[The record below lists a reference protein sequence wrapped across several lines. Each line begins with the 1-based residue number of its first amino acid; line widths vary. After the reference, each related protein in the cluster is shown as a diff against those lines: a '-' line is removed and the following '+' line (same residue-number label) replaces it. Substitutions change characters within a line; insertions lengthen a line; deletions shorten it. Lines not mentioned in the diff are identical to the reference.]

1 MIALEIMV
9 SMYHTRAKFFW
20 KVLPSHAMLRMQ
32 IRQDPYANDAV
43 MRCTWRTSMTT
54 LITGGMGF
62 IGLHT
67 ARAFLDAG
75 EDVVITYFQTWRE
88 PSFIKDEYHKRVQIE
103 KVDVTDRDGLMT
115 LGKKHKI
122 DRIAHLA
129 VPGLGAL
136 GPVDDLRTNIT
147 GLTHVLEAA
156 LAWGSKRLT
165 LASSVAVYAGLS
177 EGPFMEDALLPI
189 PSGNPTETFKKAWE
203 ILALHFASRTGL
215 EIISMRIGGI
225 WGPLYHSMANLPSR
239 LTHAAVK
246 GTDPDLASTRGGVP
260 FAEDGGD
267 MCYVKT
273 APRASSASPLPRN
286 CPTKSTTSAAAG
298 LLPTGS
304 YWLPSSRLCRR
315 APLKSRR
322 AAAPGGA
329 RMSTWTLAGLRQT
342 RATHPGTRWRQGCR
356 TMWRGSG
363 PVMPGKSA
371 RRASANE
378 GKMPPHFALS
388 LTSSYGA
395 THG

>member
-1 MIALEIMV
+1 
-9 SMYHTRAKFFW
+9 
-20 KVLPSHAMLRMQ
+20 
-32 IRQDPYANDAV
+32 
-43 MRCTWRTSMTT
+43 MTT

-88 PSFIKDEYHKRVQIE
+88 PSFMKDEYHKRVQIE
-103 KVDVTDRDGLMT
+103 KVDVTDRDGLMA
-115 LGKKHKI
+115 LGQKHRI

-165 LASSVAVYAGLS
+165 LASSVAVYAGLP
-177 EGPFMEDALLPI
+177 EGPFTEDALLPI
-189 PSGNPTETFKKAWE
+189 ASGNPTETFKKAWE

-260 FAEDGGD
+260 FAEDSGD
-267 MCYVKT
+267 MCYVKDCAQGIQCLT
-273 APRASSASPLPRN
+273 LTEKLPHN
-286 CPTKSTTSAAAG
+286 IYNV
-298 LLPTGS
+298 GS
-304 YWLPSSRLCRR
+304 
-315 APLKSRR
+315 
-322 AAAPGGA
+322 G
-329 RMSTWTLAGLRQT
+329 
-342 RATHPGTRWRQGCR
+342 RATTNGELLAAVKRAVPACTLEIQAGRSPRWRQDVYMDISRIKADTGYAPR
-356 TMWRGSG
+356 YTVETGVQDYVAWLRAGN
-363 PVMPGKSA
+363 A
-371 RRASANE
+371 R
-378 GKMPPHFALS
+378 
-388 LTSSYGA
+388 
-395 THG
+395 

>member
-1 MIALEIMV
+1 MARR
-9 SMYHTRAKFFW
+9 H
-20 KVLPSHAMLRMQ
+20 
-32 IRQDPYANDAV
+32 DPYAKDAV
-43 MRCTWRTSMTT
+43 MRYTWRTSMTT

-88 PSFIKDEYHKRVQIE
+88 PGFIKDEYHRRVQIE
-103 KVDVTDRDGLMT
+103 KVDVTDREGLMA

-165 LASSVAVYAGLS
+165 LASSVAVYAGLPA
-177 EGPFMEDALLPI
+177 GPFLEDALLPI
-189 PSGNPTETFKKAWE
+189 ASGNPTETFKKAWE

-260 FAEDGGD
+260 FAEDSGD
-267 MCYVKT
+267 MCYVKDC
-273 APRASSASPLPRN
+273 AQGIQFL
-286 CPTKSTTSAAAG
+286 
-298 LLPTGS
+298 
-304 YWLPSSRLCRR
+304 
-315 APLKSRR
+315 
-322 AAAPGGA
+322 
-329 RMSTWTLAGLRQT
+329 TLAEKLPHNIYNVGSG
-342 RATHPGTRWRQGCR
+342 RATTNGELLAAVKQAVPACILEIKEGRSPRWRQDVYMDISRIKADTGYEPR
-356 TMWRGSG
+356 YTVETGVRDYVAWLQAGNSQ
-363 PVMPGKSA
+363 
-371 RRASANE
+371 
-378 GKMPPHFALS
+378 
-388 LTSSYGA
+388 
-395 THG
+395 